1 MNDASSPVLSAIRPD
16 AWLLDA
22 DVAFLNH
29 GSFGACPRPVLERQQ
44 ELRALMEREPVE
56 FLVRKLAPLLDESRR
71 RLAELIGAQA
81 ADLVFVHN
89 ATGGVN
95 SVLRSLKFEP
105 GDEILVSSHDYNAC
119 RNVACYAAQ
128 RSKATVVE
136 APLPLPIASPGQV
149 TEAVLRCVTARTRL
163 ALLDHITSPT
173 ALKFPIEELVR
184 ELDRRGIDTLVDG
197 AHAPGM
203 VPLDLER
210 LQAAYYAGN
219 CHKWLCAPK
228 GAGFLYVRRDRQAA
242 IQPPTISHGFNRPR
256 EGYSSLQD
264 AFDWPG
270 TLDPTP
276 WLCVG
281 EAIGFLASLLDGGL
295 PALMRRNHELAV
307 LGRRVLCQRLGLRPI
322 GPEAMLGSM
331 AAFQLPDDE
340 SVPQGQKWLD
350 GDSRLHDEL
359 LFRHGI
365 EVPTFYWPAP
375 PQRIVRISA
384 QAYNHPAQ
392 YQRLAEALQHTERID
407 GHS

>member
-1 MNDASSPVLSAIRPD
+1 MNDASTLSAIRPD
-16 AWLLDA
+16 AWPLEA
-22 DVAFLNH
+22 EVAFLNH
-29 GSFGACPRPVLERQQ
+29 GSFGACPRAVLERQQ
-44 ELRALMEREPVE
+44 DLRDQMEREPVE
-56 FLVRKLAPLLDESRR
+56 FLVRRLAPLWDESRR
-71 RLAELIGAQA
+71 RLAELIGAEA
-81 ADLVFVHN
+81 ADVAFVHN

-95 SVLRSLKFEP
+95 SVLRSLEFQP
-105 GDEILVSSHDYNAC
+105 GDEILVTSHDYNAC
-119 RNVACYAAQ
+119 RNVARYAAR
-128 RSKATVVE
+128 RSGAAVVE
-136 APLPLPIASPGQV
+136 ARLPLPIASPEHV
-149 TEAVLRCVTARTRL
+149 LEAVLRRVTARTRL

-173 ALKFPIEELVR
+173 ALIFPIEELVR

-203 VPLDLER
+203 VSLELER
-210 LQAAYYAGN
+210 LGAAYYAGN

-256 EGYSSLQD
+256 EGYSPLQN

-281 EAIGFLASLLDGGL
+281 ESIGFLDSLLRGGL
-295 PALMRRNHELAV
+295 PALMRRNHELAL
-307 LGRRVLCQRLGLRPI
+307 LGRRTLCDRLGIEPI

-331 AAFQLPDDE
+331 AAFRLPDDPSPPKAQE
-340 SVPQGQKWLD
+340 SSD

-359 LFRHGI
+359 LLRHGI
-365 EVPTFYWPAP
+365 EVPVFYWPAP
-375 PQRIVRISA
+375 PARVLRISA

-392 YQRLAEALQHTERID
+392 YERLAEALRHTIERLPP
-407 GHS
+407 